1 MEEDNSI
8 SMSEDNTTIRFGLFL
23 FSKAVDEVKV
33 LEPMDDSLEKTLRLN
48 LAVVH
53 LMNAM
58 ELLLKA
64 ILQGKGR
71 DIFNSKGETLNFF
84 ECLTGFTRHV
94 MGINIQDTRDPL
106 PIELLSTKNL
116 YSIRNEIVH
125 IGNQLSHHS
134 ILPLFRDCLRF
145 YRDQIGI
152 YFPSYEQETNTIL
165 SETPKEFYIS
175 DELPIYE
182 RYYRR
187 YRHYL
192 NTGDLEVALYS
203 LFVAI
208 EAIVRAYVDLES
220 MDLTSKRVIPPAR
233 MVLEIMKLD
242 PDFDRFQSDFTLL
255 RNLRN
260 QAVHGYGLS
269 EENEATIIKT
279 LNQNDVFYNQIKD
292 KISKEQNNKE

>member
-23 FSKAVDEVKV
+23 FSKAVEEVKE
-33 LEPMDDSLEKTLRLN
+33 LEPMDDSLEKILRLN

-94 MGINIQDTRDPL
+94 MGINIQNTRDPL
-106 PIELLSTKNL
+106 PVELLSTKNL

-134 ILPLFRDCLRF
+134 ILPLFRDCLQF

-152 YFPSYEQETNTIL
+152 YFPYYEQETNTIL
-165 SETPKEFYIS
+165 SETPEEFYIL

-192 NTGDLEVALYS
+192 NTGDLEIALYS

-208 EAIVRAYVDLES
+208 EAIVRAYADLKS
-220 MDLTSKRVIPPAR
+220 IDLTSKRVISFTR
-233 MVLEIMKLD
+233 MVFEIIKSE
-242 PDFDRFQSDFTLL
+242 PDFKKFQNNFFIL
-255 RNLRN
+255 RSFRN
-260 QAVHGYGLS
+260 KASHGYGLG
-269 EENEATIIKT
+269 EEDKDAIIKT
-279 LNQNDVFYNQIKD
+279 LNENDVVYNQIKD
-292 KISKEQNNKE
+292 EINKERNNEE